1 MKARFFSA
9 VFFFSLSAVLGFSLP
24 RAEASQDQ
32 AALKILEEIPVQHAG
47 RVKPF
52 QGFARE
58 AVLYVT
64 GKSVYGKM
72 PVSELVWHWIADPE
86 KWNTKPLIPVSYKP
100 LKQEF
105 GVMLVDGRLSP
116 ELALNYEPFVQKVR
130 EAGQKRARKDTL
142 TELEKKRLEVYE
154 RAVFFRDVAEGNS
167 PGWVAHPEEPRAGW
181 LPLESVLSDEG
192 QKVLEQFYTPE
203 KVQPLRS
210 SLTALLE
217 SVKKEGVQSA
227 APSAKAFAAALRD
240 LFASRSVFLDQAVID
255 KENFYYRVHPFNFA
269 WMFYLASFAL
279 SLTFS
284 LMAAGRETNGGAAG
298 KVLSAFSIALF
309 CAGFLVHAG
318 GFYLRCAIAGRP
330 PVSNMYESMIW
341 VSWAVALFALI
352 LDAVYRNSFI
362 RNTAALVAA
371 VTLLLAEK
379 FPVALNPAIS
389 PLVPVLRSNLWLTV
403 HVLTITM
410 SYGAFL
416 LAWGLG
422 HVVVFTYAFQPSQL
436 ERQRGLSQYL
446 YRTLQIGVVLLA
458 AGTILGGV
466 WANYSWGRFW
476 GWDPKETWALIALL
490 GYLAV
495 LHGRFSGWIGNFGIA
510 VGSVAAFL
518 GVLMAWYGVNF
529 VLAAGLH
536 SYGFGGG
543 GLPYVLTVCAVDFVI
558 IGIVA
563 GIAKKRMKNIR
574 KETVSAR
581 D

>member
-1 MKARFFSA
+1 MKARFLTVLSFLVLAASAA
-9 VFFFSLSAVLGFSLP
+9 VFPA
-24 RAEASQDQ
+24 Q
-32 AALKILEEIPVQHAG
+32 AAASDKQTLQILEEIPVQHAG
-47 RVKPF
+47 RIKPF

-64 GKSVYGKM
+64 GKSAYGKM
-72 PVSELVWHWIADPE
+72 PVSELVWHWIAEPE

-100 LKQEF
+100 LRQEF

-116 ELALNYEPFVQKVR
+116 ELALSYEPFVQKVQ
-130 EAGQKRARKDTL
+130 EAAQKRARKDPL
-142 TELEKKRLEVYE
+142 TELEKKRLEAYE
-154 RAVFFRDVAEGNS
+154 RAVSFRDIAQGVS

-181 LPLESVLSDEG
+181 LPLESILSPEG
-192 QKVLEQFYTPE
+192 QKVLEQFFPAE
-203 KVQPLRS
+203 KIQS
-210 SLTALLE
+210 FKDSLAALLE
-217 SVKKEGVQSA
+217 SIRKEGVRPASA
-227 APSAKAFAAALRD
+227 SPAKAFAESLRG
-240 LFASRSVFLDQAVID
+240 LLASRNVILDQGLIA

-269 WMFYLASFAL
+269 WMFYLASFVL
-279 SLTFS
+279 SLGLS
-284 LMAAGRETNGGAAG
+284 LVKAGREKKEGKASQVFSGIALGLFAAG
-298 KVLSAFSIALF
+298 FI
-309 CAGFLVHAG
+309 VHAG

-352 LDAVYRNSFI
+352 LDAVYRNVFI

-371 VTLLLAEK
+371 MTLLLAEK
-379 FPVALNPAIS
+379 FPLALNPAIS

-422 HVVVFTYAFQPSQL
+422 HVVIFTYAFQPLQH

-495 LHGRFSGWIGNFGIA
+495 LHGRFSGWLGNFGIA

-543 GLPYVLTVCAVDFVI
+543 GLPYVLTACLVDLAV
-558 IGIVA
+558 IGGTA
-563 GIAKKRMKNIR
+563 SLAKKRMKNPG
-574 KETVSAR
+574 KEAASAR
-581 D
+581 H